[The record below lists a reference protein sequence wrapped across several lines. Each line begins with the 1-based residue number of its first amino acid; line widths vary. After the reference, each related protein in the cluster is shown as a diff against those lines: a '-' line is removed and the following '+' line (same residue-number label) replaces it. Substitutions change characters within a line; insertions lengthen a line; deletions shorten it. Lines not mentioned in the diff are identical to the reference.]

1 MKGRRDLLVL
11 VACYLGESETIH
23 LGVSGAELLRCR
35 VYLCPLRLL
44 LTADLGFGISNRLP
58 GSWCCWSVGPPSV
71 AGEQFPGQSAEQ
83 MVASL
88 HFYAGKINV
97 PFFTK

>member
-1 MKGRRDLLVL
+1 MLLV
-11 VACYLGESETIH
+11 
-23 LGVSGAELLRCR
+23 R
-35 VYLCPLRLL
+35 
-44 LTADLGFGISNRLP
+44 
-58 GSWCCWSVGPPSV
+58 GPPHPSV